1 MTASDGEV
9 GGGLPSPQNLA
20 TDHRALEIKLED
32 FACISLHVTGIF
44 PGISHCASP
53 IIEIWTW
60 GNHRPGFLVSTSG
73 APGFR
78 VLFGPPDLW
87 FLGPLRTQILALVDL
102 FVSEHRSSALRPR
115 TATAAAAGP
124 SAHGRRAVLR
134 PGQREGLC
142 WPPAAGQTTLLIL
155 SPIEP

>member
-9 GGGLPSPQNLA
+9 GEGLPSPQNLA
-20 TDHRALEIKLED
+20 TTHRALEIKLED

-44 PGISHCASP
+44 PGICHCASP

-87 FLGPLRTQILALVDL
+87 FPAPLRTQILAL
-102 FVSEHRSSALRPR
+102 FVAL
-115 TATAAAAGP
+115 AAFC
-124 SAHGRRAVLR
+124 S
-134 PGQREGLC
+134 Q
-142 WPPAAGQTTLLIL
+142 
-155 SPIEP
+155 